1 VTVMNNRTARF
12 RMGDNIYYFEEY
24 DVETVSQGAT
34 GGSTIE
40 TQTLVPT
47 GTPVELALGI
57 TFDVRV
63 NIGNDGRTVLLG
75 LKPEIVEF
83 IKWEDYTTYGEGDG
97 DDGGGDSEGGAS
109 TEVKLPRTNEK
120 MIATTVGVSSGQTV
134 VLGGMMEN
142 LKTKRVK
149 KVPLLGDLPLL
160 GVLFRH
166 TENIS
171 MPSNLLIFVTANVI
185 NDRGEYVEVT
195 PAAAQ

>member
-1 VTVMNNRTARF
+1 
-12 RMGDNIYYFEEY
+12 
-24 DVETVSQGAT
+24 
-34 GGSTIE
+34 
-40 TQTLVPT
+40 
-47 GTPVELALGI
+47 
-57 TFDVRV
+57 
-63 NIGNDGRTVLLG
+63 
-75 LKPEIVEF
+75 
-83 IKWEDYTTYGEGDG
+83 
-97 DDGGGDSEGGAS
+97 
-109 TEVKLPRTNEK
+109 
-120 MIATTVGVSSGQTV
+120 
-134 VLGGMMEN
+134 MEN